1 MAVCRTSELGSLRSQ
16 AWAGVGR
23 IGRRRQE
30 SREYDWQDASE
41 LGIMAKVFAL
51 AAATDLRRPKPDRM
65 KLRILTALVLIPPVL
80 CVLYGAPLWLF
91 LLVLLAVVGRG
102 LYEYFGIARRI
113 GARSLPVIAY
123 AAGGALCAGQ
133 CVDLRGM
140 SALVPVLLASALLA
154 TMFVALLRTRDL
166 KEYMGTI
173 SSTLLGI
180 LYVGFALSCLV
191 PLGFDSRIAATTV
204 WAFTGKVAPADPF
217 ASSPSGRDLLV
228 FLFLI
233 IWAGDALAYVIGR
246 ALGRTPLLP
255 RVSPNKTVEGSL
267 GGLLG
272 SLLIGWAFAQ
282 WRWHGVDWWRVTIVA
297 GFIAAA
303 GQAGDLAESALKR
316 GSNIKDSGALLPGH
330 GGLLDRMDSL
340 LFAIP
345 ALWSVLALS
354 ARV

>member
-1 MAVCRTSELGSLRSQ
+1 
-16 AWAGVGR
+16 
-23 IGRRRQE
+23 
-30 SREYDWQDASE
+30 
-41 LGIMAKVFAL
+41 
-51 AAATDLRRPKPDRM
+51 M
-65 KLRILTALVLIPPVL
+65 KLRILTALILVPPVL
-80 CVLYGAPLWLF
+80 YVLYGAPLWLF
-91 LLVLLAVVGRG
+91 LVVLLAVLGRA
-102 LYEYFGIARRI
+102 LYEYLGIARQM
-113 GARSLPVIAY
+113 GSRSLPLIAY

-133 CVDLRGM
+133 YFDLGGTKP
-140 SALVPVLLASALLA
+140 LVPVLLVSSVLA
-154 TMFVALLRTRDL
+154 TMFVALLCTKDL
-166 KEYMGTI
+166 REYMGTI
-173 SSTLLGI
+173 STTILGI
-180 LYVGFALSCLV
+180 IYVGFTLSCLV

-204 WAFTGKVAPADPF
+204 WAFTGRVVPSEPF

-233 IWAGDALAYVIGR
+233 IWAGDALAYFIGK

-255 RVSPNKTVEGSL
+255 RVSPNKTLEGSV

-345 ALWSVLALS
+345 ALWSMLALG
-354 ARV
+354 ARF